1 VDVSHLQVIVIVQH
15 AAWVDNRKT
24 ACFPFSFPPRVSF
37 LPLGSQPEFL
47 QRQQV
52 GFENP
57 NLFHI
62 VAATKEIRAMLVSFL
77 DSDYISYS
85 DHKLCIGWFSYTI
98 NAARRSLPVV
108 RVLQLRSDN
117 TCGWCAEA
125 IRLPKDLVLQLLS

>member
-1 VDVSHLQVIVIVQH
+1 VDESHLQVVVIVQH

-24 ACFPFSFPPRVSF
+24 HFRRRPGTWATPPRVSS

-85 DHKLCIGWFSYTI
+85 DHK
-98 NAARRSLPVV
+98 
-108 RVLQLRSDN
+108 
-117 TCGWCAEA
+117 
-125 IRLPKDLVLQLLS
+125 